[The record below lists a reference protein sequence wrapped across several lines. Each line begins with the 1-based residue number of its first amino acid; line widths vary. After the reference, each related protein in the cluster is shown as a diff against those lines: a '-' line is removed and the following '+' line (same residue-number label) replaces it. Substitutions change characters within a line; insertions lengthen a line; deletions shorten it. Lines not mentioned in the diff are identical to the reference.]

1 MEKKTYSQLSLK
13 ERIEIYHWHANGI
26 SLRHIGLKLGR
37 AASTI
42 SRELT
47 RNMPRW
53 IKGVKAVYDPELAH
67 QRYVRRHARGRRHKL
82 ERQPDLQARVLNL
95 LAMER
100 SPEQI
105 AGRLALE
112 EGRTIISHESIYRFI
127 YWRAYHWRG
136 EYWHKYLAS
145 QRRTRRCRL
154 TYTKRRQPPI
164 IGRRPLSERPTL
176 ANNRTQ
182 TGHWEAD
189 LMHFSSQGQLIKKAV
204 LVLYDRSSRYTYLAL
219 QPNKQAA
226 DVIDN
231 LHKLFDAI
239 PTHKRHSVTFDNG
252 QEFSRHLELT
262 QTKAIETFFCEPH
275 APWQKGGVE
284 NTIKR
289 LRRYLPRKTTLETLN
304 KETLENIMRHFN
316 NTPRKTLAF
325 KTPAEVFFNQ
335 PVALQT

>member
-1 MEKKTYSQLSLK
+1 MEQRTYSQLSLK

-26 SLRHIGLKLGR
+26 SLRNIGLRLGR

-42 SRELT
+42 SRELK
-47 RNMPRW
+47 RNMPPW
-53 IKGVKAVYDPELAH
+53 QKGVKVVYDPEVAH

-82 ERQPDLQARVLNL
+82 ERQPSLRARVLNL
-95 LAMER
+95 LAMEW

-112 EGRTIISHESIYRFI
+112 EGRTVISAESIYRFI
-127 YWRAYHWRG
+127 YWRAYHFRG
-136 EYWHKYLAS
+136 EHWHKYLVS

-154 TYTKRRQPPI
+154 VYKKRRQPPI
-164 IGRRPLSERPTL
+164 IGRRPLSERPTV

-189 LMHFSSQGQLIKKAV
+189 LMHFSNSGQLIKQAV
-204 LVLYDRSSRYTYLAL
+204 LVLYDRSSRYTCLAL
-219 QPNKQAA
+219 QPTKQAA
-226 DVIDN
+226 DVLTN
-231 LHKLFDAI
+231 LHKLFDVMPA
-239 PTHKRHSVTFDNG
+239 HKRHSVTFDNG

-275 APWQKGGVE
+275 SPWQKGGVE

-289 LRRYLPRKTTLETLN
+289 LRRYLPRKTTPETLN
-304 KETLENIMRHFN
+304 KETLANIMHNFN
-316 NTPRKTLAF
+316 NTPRKILGF

-335 PVALQT
+335 TVALQT